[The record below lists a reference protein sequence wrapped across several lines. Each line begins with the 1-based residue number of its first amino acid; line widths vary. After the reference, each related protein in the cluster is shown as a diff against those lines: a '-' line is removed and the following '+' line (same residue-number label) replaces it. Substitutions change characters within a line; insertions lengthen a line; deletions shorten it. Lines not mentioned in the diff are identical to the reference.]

1 MTQTGLEHRV
11 RGIDG
16 TIRANG
22 GTTRMRVLAETYP
35 ELAAFTPDAT
45 LTEIKIRYGL
55 NSFDQVLEFGRRK
68 QQRR

>member
-1 MTQTGLEHRV
+1 MTQTGFEHLTREHDDGV
-11 RGIDG
+11 RL
-16 TIRANG
+16 TS

-35 ELAAFTPDAT
+35 ELGAFTPDAT

-55 NSFDQVLEFGRRK
+55 NTFDQVCEFGRRQ

>member
-1 MTQTGLEHRV
+1 MTPTGSEHRV
-11 RGIDG
+11 HDIDG
-16 TIRANG
+16 ATRATG
-22 GTTRMRVLAETYP
+22 GTTRMRVLAESYP

-68 QQRR
+68 QQRG